1 MNMNSEI
8 TEDMPTPPENEQSRE
23 QLECPQEQSMLS
35 CISNRKNSQEEG
47 KKIIRVKCYQLSRV
61 V

>member
-23 QLECPQEQSMLS
+23 QLECPPEQSMLS